1 MGTTKGVIAGES
13 AHVGRVIA
21 SGRMRFRRVDKG
33 MATYV
38 DVGMADICR
47 DQAARRS

>member
-1 MGTTKGVIAGES
+1 MTTGVIAGES
-13 AHVGRVIA
+13 GHAWRVIA
-21 SGRMRFRRVDKG
+21 SGRTRIRRADKA